1 MENPVLKLVL
11 FPNNSIVKTQGWE
24 LARFNINLEHF
35 VKSKAETSMASEH
48 ISTGKS
54 IYGGYYAQDSSGN
67 ISRGKSE
74 GIARQ
79 ALQSAQ
85 NRASQNRGK
94 K

>member
-1 MENPVLKLVL
+1 MVQIQDAVELVVLGVVVSKGEKLM
-11 FPNNSIVKTQGWE
+11 P
-24 LARFNINLEHF
+24 
-35 VKSKAETSMASEH
+35 SER

-67 ISRGKSE
+67 IGRGKSE
-74 GIARQ
+74 SIARQ

-85 NRASQNRGK
+85 NKADQNKRK

>member
-1 MENPVLKLVL
+1 
-11 FPNNSIVKTQGWE
+11 
-24 LARFNINLEHF
+24 
-35 VKSKAETSMASEH
+35 MASER

-67 ISRGKSE
+67 IGRGKSE
-74 GIARQ
+74 GVARQ

-85 NRASQNRGK
+85 SKSQSNGK